1 MSREEEYKIL
11 KRLEGEWK
19 WIARDN
25 DTNLWVYKKEPNKH
39 YWVNVWSDGSG
50 GEHLPEELFRFI
62 QWSDSEPHNI
72 AKLIKGYE
80 SEETKVKDIKWFK
93 EKFYKS
99 VDRIEKAAM
108 EGGGVFKYI
117 HIDYIKNLI
126 DQLDEPESLSQEWI
140 DEHTW
145 NNHSI
150 RRPFVYVDDLQN
162 IVVPNQEITEEQA
175 YNKIAESFPASA
187 KEIVLVLEKYYS
199 GMLTGFSEELRESI
213 VRAFDVEAT
222 SKTIEVLTGM
232 TLEQI
237 AEEARDGEIV
247 LKKEQPIVPKYV
259 ADWISRHSGRFDL
272 FPALKRLE
280 NNALSW
286 DDVYEWYRGNTSK
299 FVNAYLTGEYETEEQ
314 KYVIKLDD
322 EVYLQRYEIDNKN
335 IVTPFRIVGYLKEAA
350 IKFNDKKRAEK
361 VAELVEGKIEKVEDK

>member
-1 MSREEEYKIL
+1 MTKINREEYELL
-11 KRLEGEWK
+11 KGLDDKWK

-126 DQLDEPESLSQEWI
+126 NQLDEPEVLSS
-140 DEHTW
+140 D
-145 NNHSI
+145 
-150 RRPFVYVDDLQN
+150 
-162 IVVPNQEITEEQA
+162 
-175 YNKIAESFPASA
+175 
-187 KEIVLVLEKYYS
+187 
-199 GMLTGFSEELRESI
+199 
-213 VRAFDVEAT
+213 
-222 SKTIEVLTGM
+222 
-232 TLEQI
+232 
-237 AEEARDGEIV
+237 
-247 LKKEQPIVPKYV
+247 
-259 ADWISRHSGRFDL
+259 
-272 FPALKRLE
+272 
-280 NNALSW
+280 
-286 DDVYEWYRGNTSK
+286 
-299 FVNAYLTGEYETEEQ
+299 
-314 KYVIKLDD
+314 
-322 EVYLQRYEIDNKN
+322 
-335 IVTPFRIVGYLKEAA
+335 
-350 IKFNDKKRAEK
+350 
-361 VAELVEGKIEKVEDK
+361 